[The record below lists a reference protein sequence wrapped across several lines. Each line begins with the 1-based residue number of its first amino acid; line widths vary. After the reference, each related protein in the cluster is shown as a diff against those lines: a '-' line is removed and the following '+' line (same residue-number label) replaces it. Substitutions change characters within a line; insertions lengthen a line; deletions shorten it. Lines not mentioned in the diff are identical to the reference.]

1 MCTRLQFE
9 GSNEI
14 GVVSML
20 TNGYALACQGNSENF
35 YRVLESELGD
45 HIPVVHASI
54 AGCRFVGE

>member
-20 TNGYALACQGNSENF
+20 TNGYALACQGNIENF
-35 YRVLESELGD
+35 YSVLSQNSRP
-45 HIPVVHASI
+45 HSVVHASI